1 MFQTLLSIL
10 SGLWFVLRN
19 TPIAL
24 RHLPLLV
31 RFFQKVV
38 AAFGSEVFQEAIQA
52 FCNLIDR
59 VAPPTPQNRSAGT
72 PVGNTGADTPQR
84 RFFQRFRNR
93 LRVAC
98 AMTDKEAQE
107 YCDLIDK
114 DKGDRRPN
122 K

>member
-31 RFFQKVV
+31 RFFQKAV
-38 AAFGSEVFQEAIQA
+38 AAFGSEVVQEVIQA

-59 VAPPTPQNRSAGT
+59 TVPPTPQNRSAGT
-72 PVGNTGADTPQR
+72 PVGNTDRATLR
-84 RFFQRFRNR
+84 ERFRLFRNR

-98 AMTDKEAQE
+98 EMTDKEVQE
-107 YCDLIDK
+107 YCDQHDFQTS
-114 DKGDRRPN
+114 
-122 K
+122 